1 MPLCFLQ
8 TIKYQNLIK
17 TKNLIKHQF
26 IIYTDIECLIK
37 DIDRCINTPK
47 NLSATK
53 VSGHIPSDFSI
64 STILS
69 FTSIGK
75 RV

>member
-1 MPLCFLQ
+1 M
-8 TIKYQNLIK
+8 
-17 TKNLIKHQF
+17 
-26 IIYTDIECLIK
+26 IYTDIECLIK

-75 RV
+75 RVWCIKR